1 MMRLQ
6 KVVWSALESVPAP
19 APALVNIV
27 HTFITYYQIWI
38 YPWRSTDLDRT
49 AFITETDNNNQTR
62 PDQTGPGKIGPGEPG
77 PRQH

>member
-1 MMRLQ
+1 MRLQ

-38 YPWRSTDLDRT
+38 YPWRSTGLDRI
-49 AFITETDNNNQTR
+49 AFITETDNNDQTR
-62 PDQTGPGKIGPGEPG
+62 TDQTGPGETG
-77 PRQH
+77 PRQN